1 MEGAAHRPYYRKD
14 TMNESFEKASQ
25 EAAAF
30 QKIWTESVS
39 KTMLAAFKFTPDSMP
54 PDILRQIRSGILQ
67 SLGESWNEFMRS
79 PQFLDGMRQW
89 TENAISFRKM
99 SNEFLGQVR
108 NDLQAPSRT
117 DIDTV
122 MLSVR
127 HMEKRLLDR
136 IDELSAQITNLQNEN
151 ASGAPASPRP
161 GARRKRPGRKSN
173 QPKTTD

>member
-1 MEGAAHRPYYRKD
+1 
-14 TMNESFEKASQ
+14 MNDSFEKASQ
-25 EAAAF
+25 EAASF
-30 QKIWTESVS
+30 QKLWTESVS

-54 PDILRQIRSGILQ
+54 PDILREIRSGILQ

-99 SNEFLGQVR
+99 SNEFLGRIR
-108 NDLQAPSRT
+108 NDVQAPSRT

-127 HMEKRLLDR
+127 HMEKRVLDR
-136 IDELSAQITNLQNEN
+136 LEELSAQITAKQG
-151 ASGAPASPRP
+151 ASGGPASPQP
-161 GARRKRPGRKSN
+161 SARRRRPGRKSN
-173 QPKTTD
+173 QPKSTD

>member
-1 MEGAAHRPYYRKD
+1 VND
-14 TMNESFEKASQ
+14 SFEKASQ

-30 QKIWTESVS
+30 QKIWAESVS
-39 KTMLAAFKFTPDSMP
+39 KTMLAAFKFTPDSTP
-54 PDILRQIRSGILQ
+54 PDMLRQIRSAILQ

-89 TENAISFRKM
+89 TENAISFRKI
-99 SNEFLGQVR
+99 SNEFLGRIR
-108 NDLQAPSRT
+108 NDLQAPSRS

-136 IDELSAQITNLQNEN
+136 LDEVSAQITAKQN
-151 ASGAPASPRP
+151 ASGAPARP
-161 GARRKRPGRKSN
+161 KSGAKRKRPARKSN
-173 QPKTTD
+173 EPKSTD

>member
-1 MEGAAHRPYYRKD
+1 
-14 TMNESFEKASQ
+14 MNDSFEKANQ

-54 PDILRQIRSGILQ
+54 PDMMRQIRSGILQ

-79 PQFLDGMRQW
+79 PQFLEGMRQW

-99 SNEFLGQVR
+99 SNEFLGRIR

-136 IDELSAQITNLQNEN
+136 IDELSAQIAAQQN
-151 ASGAPASPRP
+151 ASGGLAS
-161 GARRKRPGRKSN
+161 ASVRRKRASRKSN
-173 QPKTTD
+173 QPKSTD